1 MEARFLLRPSA
12 RHLGM
17 PQVPVPLSQ
26 EITRPGLEARPQW
39 SYSFW
44 RYKNGYS
51 FQIESN
57 DRLRGWS
64 HPRRPGK
71 PVSPWGWLTGAWR
84 NTNSWKA
91 ASWLKC
97 PSQNGRYIIYWLLLS
112 SQAAASLS
120 GLLSPQLLAQSF
132 QDRCCWVLKVSRT
145 FRLRAF
151 YIMSWATP
159 PRLLSVSF
167 PTFGACLG
175 SFIFLLV
182 LWLIG

>member
-1 MEARFLLRPSA
+1 MEARFLLIPSA

-64 HPRRPGK
+64 HPSRPGK

-97 PSQNGRYIIYWLLLS
+97 PSQNGRYIIGFCWARRQLHRWAVSSPPSYLLRASRTGVAESWKFHELS
-112 SQAAASLS
+112 DLELFISWAGQ
-120 GLLSPQLLAQSF
+120 PLLAYLVFPF
-132 QDRCCWVLKVSRT
+132 QHLE
-145 FRLRAF
+145 
-151 YIMSWATP
+151 
-159 PRLLSVSF
+159 
-167 PTFGACLG
+167 
-175 SFIFLLV
+175 LV
-182 LWLIG
+182 WDHLFFF